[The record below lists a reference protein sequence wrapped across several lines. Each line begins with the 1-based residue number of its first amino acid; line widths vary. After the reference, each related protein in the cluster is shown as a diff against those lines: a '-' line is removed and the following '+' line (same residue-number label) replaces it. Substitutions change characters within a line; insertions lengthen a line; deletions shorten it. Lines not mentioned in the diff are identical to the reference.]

1 MNCNPVTI
9 GEAVSAAWKR
19 MVQVLFRPFDLTK
32 WITWGFCIWVISC
45 SSGKSGGSGNFP
57 TGKTHSSGTVHS
69 GGADSF

>member
-45 SSGKSGGSGNFP
+45 SSGKSGGS
-57 TGKTHSSGTVHS
+57 
-69 GGADSF
+69 